1 MKEKKNIDRFLIDIL
16 YNMNELI
23 NYNEEIGM
31 PANNLKGK
39 TILIVAEPGQMID
52 GICSRLRTQGVAI
65 EFISSGFQAVALI
78 EKAVLRN
85 SLVFNLVILFENC
98 HDMPQREILNLVRL
112 SSPINK
118 LPILCMSKE
127 TDVADIKIILKE
139 GSNDFLIDYDNFN
152 KVLDKVTSTI
162 K

>member
-1 MKEKKNIDRFLIDIL
+1 
-16 YNMNELI
+16 
-23 NYNEEIGM
+23 M

-39 TILIVAEPGQMID
+39 SILIVADPGQMID

-78 EKAVLRN
+78 EKGALRK
-85 SLVFNLVILFENC
+85 SLEFNLVILFENC
-98 HDMPQREILNLVRL
+98 YDMPQREILNLVRL
-112 SSPINK
+112 SAPVNK

-127 TDVADIKIILKE
+127 TEVTDIKVILKE

-152 KVLDKVTSTI
+152 KVLDKVSSTL